1 MKKITA
7 IVNQKGG
14 VAKTTTAVN
23 LAFELAESNNKILLV
38 DLDPQASAT
47 SAIFGNKEFAASIHD
62 LLLSKA
68 PIEDLIQHSTE
79 FNIDVIPSD
88 ITLSGIDLQIAQLV
102 GREKIL
108 QHKIKYLDHDIIL
121 IDTPPSLGL
130 LTVNALT
137 ACHDVLIAICPE
149 YFSLKGISLLEDT
162 INTVR
167 TNLDASISIFGIVVT
182 RYKDRVITK
191 DALSIIQDY
200 FKDALFKTIIPDN
213 IKIEEAHNAHL
224 PVRKYDPTSKG
235 ANSYKD
241 LAMEF
246 LEKWEK
252 QKSTT
257 HSLPK
262 QTAKTQV

>member
-23 LAFELAESNNKILLV
+23 LAFELAQSNKKVLLI

-47 SAIFGNKEFAASIHD
+47 CAIFGNKDFSASTCD
-62 LLLSKA
+62 LLLSRV
-68 PIEDLIQHSTE
+68 PIEDVIHHSPT
-79 FNIDVIPSD
+79 FNIDIIPSD

-130 LTVNALT
+130 LTINALT
-137 ACHDVLIAICPE
+137 ACQDVLVAICPD

-167 TNLDASISIFGIVVT
+167 TNLDANIEIFGVVVT
-182 RYKDRVITK
+182 RYRDRVITK
-191 DALSIIQDY
+191 DALNIIQDH
-200 FKDALFKTIIPDN
+200 FKDKLFKTIIPDN

-224 PVRKYDPTSKG
+224 PIRKYDSGSKG
-235 ANSYKD
+235 ASSYKE
-241 LAMEF
+241 LATEF
-246 LEKWEK
+246 LNKWEK
-252 QKSTT
+252 QRSTT
-257 HSLPK
+257 PSSSKPI
-262 QTAKTQV
+262 QQVQV